1 MRQYPHYGTRAI
13 KYCALPGVVQ
23 NSARAAALEEK
34 DVSTPRNYQES
45 IEQLHQEVEALAEEM
60 RRLAPTIIRVT
71 LLPFSIG
78 AAFALTMF
86 AVIAFAVKHV

>member
-1 MRQYPHYGTRAI
+1 LSYKVLRFARSSS
-13 KYCALPGVVQ
+13 KLSKSRSPGGE
-23 NSARAAALEEK
+23 R
-34 DVSTPRNYQES
+34 DVSTPRNYQAS

-60 RRLAPTIIRVT
+60 RRPAPAIVRVT

>member
-1 MRQYPHYGTRAI
+1 MPA
-13 KYCALPGVVQ
+13 
-23 NSARAAALEEK
+23 
-34 DVSTPRNYQES
+34 PRNYQAS

-60 RRLAPTIIRVT
+60 RRPAPTIIRVT

-86 AVIAFAVKHV
+86 AVIAFALKHV

>member
-1 MRQYPHYGTRAI
+1 
-13 KYCALPGVVQ
+13 
-23 NSARAAALEEK
+23 
-34 DVSTPRNYQES
+34 VSTPRNYQAS

-60 RRLAPTIIRVT
+60 RRPAPTIIRVT

-78 AAFALTMF
+78 AAFALIMF